1 MLSLLL
7 FSALFARGEIYG
19 DLRMGDKYLADAKI
33 QLTCGSE
40 TSETITD
47 AKGSFRLRVKASGKC
62 QVKVIHG
69 PHNAALEVVL
79 FDKPAQYRLLL
90 EDKDGK
96 TTLKQL

>member
-7 FSALFARGEIYG
+7 LSALLARGEIYG
-19 DLRMGDKYLADAKI
+19 DLRLGDKYLADAKI
-33 QLTCGSE
+33 QLTCGTE
-40 TSETITD
+40 TAEATTD

-69 PHNAALEVVL
+69 PHNAALDVVL

-96 TTLKQL
+96 TTLKQV